1 MNLFDIVGPV
11 MVGPS
16 SSHTAGAVRIGN
28 ACRKLLGDNI
38 AAAQIYL
45 HGSFLATG
53 KGHGTDKAIVAGLL
67 GMHVDN
73 PGIPNS
79 LETAN
84 DKGINISFDKI
95 DLGEN
100 AHPNSVKI
108 DMTSVFGKKLSVVA
122 ESIGAGRIRISKI
135 DGLDANFSGEQ
146 PTLIVHNLD
155 QPGHVAEVT
164 SMLQHKAINIA
175 TMQLYRSHRGG
186 NAVMVLEVDQEIPK
200 DAIIWLRHLEGVKK
214 VTYYSPLETTIKD
227 K

>member
-38 AAAQIYL
+38 AAAQIFL

-122 ESIGAGRIRISKI
+122 ESIGAGRIRISK
-135 DGLDANFSGEQ
+135 N
-146 PTLIVHNLD
+146 
-155 QPGHVAEVT
+155 
-164 SMLQHKAINIA
+164 
-175 TMQLYRSHRGG
+175 HR
-186 NAVMVLEVDQEIPK
+186 
-200 DAIIWLRHLEGVKK
+200 
-214 VTYYSPLETTIKD
+214 
-227 K
+227 